1 MEGPALKLYTR
12 FIRGYLL
19 NSFLHPSSKRRAAPC
34 FVDLFFT
41 TPVLYALRL
50 PARKQNTFVK
60 IPKKVENC
68 RGQPANKYRC
78 AQYRNRYFYKRKML
92 IAKTAKK

>member
-1 MEGPALKLYTR
+1 
-12 FIRGYLL
+12 
-19 NSFLHPSSKRRAAPC
+19 
-34 FVDLFFT
+34 LFFT

-78 AQYRNRYFYKRKML
+78 AQYENRYFYKRKML
-92 IAKTAKK
+92 VTKTAKK